1 MLAISARALAMP
13 HKRSLEKSQLRRV
26 RRIIFNHA
34 FSDRVRHETICRL
47 TRSEV
52 LELLNEPVLLS
63 PVPDVEKGEV
73 LIDSRGTGT
82 FQRMPNAAGSY
93 QV

>member
-1 MLAISARALAMP
+1 MV
-13 HKRSLEKSQLRRV
+13 HKRSLEKSQLRRIE
-26 RRIIFNHA
+26 RIIFNHA
-34 FSDRVRHETICRL
+34 FKDQLRHETICRL

-63 PVPDVEKGEV
+63 SVPDVERGEV

-82 FQRMPNAAGSY
+82 FQRMPNAAVSY

>member
-1 MLAISARALAMP
+1 MV
-13 HKRSLEKSQLRRV
+13 HKRSLEKSQLRRIE
-26 RRIIFNHA
+26 RIIFNHA
-34 FSDRVRHETICRL
+34 FNDQLRHETICRL

-63 PVPDVEKGEV
+63 SVPDVEKGEV

-82 FQRMPNAAGSY
+82 FQRTPNAPGSY